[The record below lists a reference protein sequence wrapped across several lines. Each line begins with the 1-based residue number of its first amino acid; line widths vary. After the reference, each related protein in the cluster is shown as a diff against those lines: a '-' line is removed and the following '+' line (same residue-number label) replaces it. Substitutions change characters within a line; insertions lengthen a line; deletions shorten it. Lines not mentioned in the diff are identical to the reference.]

1 MQLNDL
7 EWKLALRQEMSWQI
21 WSSDASFGLLIRY
34 QEATYNEVAKAGGR
48 AKLSG
53 SFEQIYSVADRMK
66 RELVSLSYVPTE
78 DNVADML
85 TKRLGF
91 QKVKHLCD
99 LIGLALVVNDEPSQA
114 G

>member
-1 MQLNDL
+1 MCSPFATL
-7 EWKLALRQEMSWQI
+7 I
-21 WSSDASFGLLIRY
+21 SSSSKHLDIR
-34 QEATYNEVAKAGGR
+34 AKA
-48 AKLSG
+48 
-53 SFEQIYSVADRMK
+53 IADRMK